1 MALARRSCYLFS
13 MTRSLNPVYSARP
26 QSIFPTMSRL
36 AREQNAINLG
46 QGFPDEDGPKEI
58 REIAAQAII
67 DGPNQYAPVEGTPE
81 LREAVAADNKRF
93 YNLDIDPETEVLV
106 TSGATEALAAAFQ
119 GYLEPGDEAVL
130 LAPFYESYAPQIE
143 AAGGRLRLVDLI
155 PPAWSLEAAALE
167 AAITS
172 KTKLIVI
179 NTPHN
184 PLGKVMSRE
193 ELEIIAEAARRH
205 DLIVVCDEV
214 YEHLVF
220 DRQRHLPLM
229 CLPGMKERVIR
240 IGSAG
245 KTFSLTGFRIG
256 YVTGPARLITGLMKA
271 HQHLSYTSPGP
282 LQKAVAAGMALG
294 DEYYERFVD
303 DMQTKRDLLAAGLK
317 EAGFT
322 VLPCEGTYFLTVD
335 IRSVGRD
342 DDAAFCKEI
351 TEDAKVAA
359 VPISAFYHPKQ
370 KQAPRNYA
378 RFCFCKRPEILQ
390 EASARLA
397 RYFT

>member
-1 MALARRSCYLFS
+1 

-58 REIAAQAII
+58 LEIAAKAII
-67 DGPNQYAPVEGTPE
+67 DGPNQYAPVEGLPE
-81 LREAVAADNKRF
+81 LCAAVARDNKRF
-93 YNLDIDPETEVLV
+93 YGLDIDPDREVQV

-130 LAPFYESYAPQIE
+130 LAPFYECYAPQIE
-143 AAGGRLRLVDLI
+143 AAGGRVKFVDLV
-155 PPAWSLEAAALE
+155 PPAWRLEAAALE
-167 AAITS
+167 AAITA

-184 PLGKVMSRE
+184 PLGKVMSRV
-193 ELEIIAEAARRH
+193 ELEIVADAARRH
-205 DLIVVCDEV
+205 DLIVICDEV

-220 DRQRHLPLM
+220 DGQPHIPLM
-229 CLPGMKERVIR
+229 SLPGMKERSIR

-256 YVTGPARLITGLMKA
+256 YVTGPAPLITGLMKA

-282 LQKAVAAGMALG
+282 LQKAVAAGLAM
-294 DEYYERFVD
+294 DDDYYERFVR
-303 DMQTKRDLLAAGLK
+303 DMQAKRDLLAEGLK
-317 EAGFT
+317 AAGFD

-342 DDAAFCKEI
+342 DDAAFCREI
-351 TEDAKVAA
+351 TEKAKVAA
-359 VPISAFYHPKQ
+359 VPISAFYHPSQ
-370 KQAPRNYA
+370 SGAPQNYA

-397 RYFT
+397 RYFA